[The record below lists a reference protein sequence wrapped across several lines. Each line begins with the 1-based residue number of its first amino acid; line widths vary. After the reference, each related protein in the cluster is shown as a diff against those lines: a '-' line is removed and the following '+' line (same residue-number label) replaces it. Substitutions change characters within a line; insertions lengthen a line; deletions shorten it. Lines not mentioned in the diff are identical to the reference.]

1 MAIYLYLSQGQFR
14 CEMFEC
20 ARAYIHLLNCCNAAP
35 SPSDSTRVVHAR
47 RQVAAELEDMAR
59 LRDP

>member
-1 MAIYLYLSQGQFR
+1 MKDSDYSFMPHSYQGL
-14 CEMFEC
+14 
-20 ARAYIHLLNCCNAAP
+20 ASPTAPIHLLNCCNAAP